1 MTWYDH
7 IYILETGKLIIKNK
21 SQNSLNIVNNNITLS
36 VTTLK
41 QSKGTGNKTSYFVS
55 IKDNNT
61 VKSVVY
67 ISTFTKQFSNKTS
80 LFEFNS
86 SVIYT
91 KDGLHNLTYKY
102 YYKNLNNTNH
112 SIVLAISGSI
122 GWSGWA
128 LSFSPSN
135 MKGLAYQLYSL
146 PSSGVYGTIVAYI
159 IQYGIEG
166 SVAGPLGTVAGLVA
180 DVIVGLEFLYIFNY
194 DISHGNHGV
203 WFAFVLPSLIPIDWG
218 LNPVPWYY

>member
-86 SVIYT
+86 SVIYIQI
-91 KDGLHNLTYKY
+91 L
-102 YYKNLNNTNH
+102 
-112 SIVLAISGSI
+112 SIIL
-122 GWSGWA
+122 
-128 LSFSPSN
+128 
-135 MKGLAYQLYSL
+135 
-146 PSSGVYGTIVAYI
+146 
-159 IQYGIEG
+159 
-166 SVAGPLGTVAGLVA
+166 
-180 DVIVGLEFLYIFNY
+180 
-194 DISHGNHGV
+194 
-203 WFAFVLPSLIPIDWG
+203 
-218 LNPVPWYY
+218 